1 MLLNSWHR
9 TDRKASVEDRLAE
22 TLSEAGVSI
31 FITSITNI
39 LSFYTAIIAPYPY
52 VKIFCL
58 YTGTSLLLVFL
69 FHLTF
74 FCSCLAY
81 SGMCE
86 EQGRSGLT
94 FMVVE
99 ERSRYQECLCLKM
112 GKYRVNSSQ
121 AEKRKAAR
129 EREDFLAKI
138 VGKVLRSGTARITVM
153 FLYMGY
159 ICVSIYGICNVVVYF
174 DKTKLINHDSS
185 MTAFVEIE
193 DRLFRDKAFSISVIV
208 SGNVNYTDPK
218 TVGKIDSL
226 LERLEESTYIN
237 QHLSRSWLNDFQT
250 VNEARAFILNSTNTH
265 IATEQ
270 EFTEGVFNFYKNSS
284 SPFRLDVAY
293 NDDRSGIIASR
304 FLIQGQNIHSTI
316 EEENMVLEIRGIC
329 EEFTDE
335 NFKANVFNSYFPY
348 TDQYLTMFGQS
359 VQSILSTG
367 IVVIAVSIVLLP
379 DPVSG
384 ISAILSIVS
393 TLTGCLGFMSIWGI
407 VLDGITLINLIMCI
421 GFSVDFS
428 AHFCYHYID
437 KKNKSESDDEIVER
451 TLLSV
456 WKPVLQGALSTLLG
470 VVGMLYAP
478 ATSFVIFFKMMFI
491 VITLGVV
498 HSLILV
504 PLLFRFILDLL
515 NCIHHNCDKVKMM
528 SENDDNTISDL
539 YAVTHM

>member
-1 MLLNSWHR
+1 MG
-9 TDRKASVEDRLAE
+9 E

-69 FHLTF
+69 FHITF
-74 FCSCLAY
+74 FCACLAY
-81 SGMCE
+81 SGWTE
-86 EQGRSGLT
+86 EDGRSGLT
-94 FMVVE
+94 FMPVQE
-99 ERSRYQECLCLKM
+99 KSRYQECLCLRM
-112 GKYRVNSSQ
+112 GKYQVNSSQ
-121 AEKRKAAR
+121 AEKQKAQK
-129 EREDFLAKI
+129 EREDILTKI
-138 VGKVLRSGTARITVM
+138 IGRVLRSSTVRITVL
-153 FLYMGY
+153 FLYMAY
-159 ICVSIYGICNVVVYF
+159 ICISVYGICNVVVYF

-185 MTAFVEIE
+185 MTAFVEVE
-193 DRLFRDKAFSISVIV
+193 DRLFRDKAFSISIII
-208 SGNVNYTDPK
+208 SGDVNYTNPE
-218 TVGKIDSL
+218 TLTKIDSL
-226 LERLEESTYIN
+226 MESLESSAYIN
-237 QHLSRSWLNDFQT
+237 QHLSRSWLNDFRT
-250 VNEARAFILNSTNTH
+250 VNKARAFILNNSDTQT
-265 IATEQ
+265 TSEE
-270 EFTEGVFNFYKNSS
+270 EFTKSVYNFYQNSS
-284 SPFRLDVAY
+284 SPYRLDLAY
-293 NDDRSGIIASR
+293 NEDRTEIVASR
-304 FLIQGQNIHSTI
+304 FLIQGQNIHSTK
-316 EEENMVLEIRGIC
+316 EEENMVMEIRKIVSD
-329 EEFTDE
+329 FSDA

-348 TDQYLTMFGQS
+348 TDQYLTIFGQS

-367 IVVIAVSIVLLP
+367 LIVIAVSVVLLP
-379 DPVSG
+379 DTVSAL
-384 ISAILSIVS
+384 SAILSIVS

-437 KKNKSESDDEIVER
+437 KKSKCESEDEIVER

-456 WKPVLQGALSTLLG
+456 WKPVLQGAFSTLLG

-478 ATSFVIFFKMMFI
+478 SLSYVIFFKMMFI
-491 VITLGVV
+491 VISLGVI

-515 NCIHHNCDKVKMM
+515 ACLRDNCDKIKMI
-528 SENDDNTISDL
+528 ENENKDDYVVNDL